1 MAGAGRMYEVRA
13 RTSFTSALA
22 LARVFASGSEG
33 EPSQIL
39 PPLKSPC
46 ARRQDGAYLHYPGR
60 RAPPDPGRRNM
71 RVMQAALVAA
81 VAAVPTVGFAPGVHM
96 PMISLGA
103 GHTRGTPL
111 PTPCLTAQRPLSTCT
126 ACLSGTWQYNSSL
139 AESVVSLGLKL
150 GFTHI
155 DTANDYKNQDGV
167 GRALVRATT
176 AAAATAATPLLALAL
191 ALNHLRTRPPTR
203 P

>member
-1 MAGAGRMYEVRA
+1 M
-13 RTSFTSALA
+13 L
-22 LARVFASGSEG
+22 
-33 EPSQIL
+33 
-39 PPLKSPC
+39 
-46 ARRQDGAYLHYPGR
+46 
-60 RAPPDPGRRNM
+60 

-81 VAAVPTVGFAPGVHM
+81 VPTVEIAPGVHM

-103 GHTRGTPL
+103 GHTRCTPL
-111 PTPCLTAQRPLSTCT
+111 PTPCLTAQRPLSTRTACLSGPLSRT

-176 AAAATAATPLLALAL
+176 AAAATAATRLLALAL

>member
-1 MAGAGRMYEVRA
+1 MRDTPAARLCPHLASPPSGR
-13 RTSFTSALA
+13 SA
-22 LARVFASGSEG
+22 S
-33 EPSQIL
+33 
-39 PPLKSPC
+39 
-46 ARRQDGAYLHYPGR
+46 
-60 RAPPDPGRRNM
+60 
-71 RVMQAALVAA
+71 
-81 VAAVPTVGFAPGVHM
+81 
-96 PMISLGA
+96 
-103 GHTRGTPL
+103 
-111 PTPCLTAQRPLSTCT
+111 T

>member
-1 MAGAGRMYEVRA
+1 M
-13 RTSFTSALA
+13 
-22 LARVFASGSEG
+22 
-33 EPSQIL
+33 
-39 PPLKSPC
+39 
-46 ARRQDGAYLHYPGR
+46 
-60 RAPPDPGRRNM
+60 
-71 RVMQAALVAA
+71 
-81 VAAVPTVGFAPGVHM
+81 
-96 PMISLGA
+96 
-103 GHTRGTPL
+103 
-111 PTPCLTAQRPLSTCT
+111 
-126 ACLSGTWQYNSSL
+126 
-139 AESVVSLGLKL
+139 VSLGLKL

>member
-1 MAGAGRMYEVRA
+1 MHSKV
-13 RTSFTSALA
+13 A
-22 LARVFASGSEG
+22 LART
-33 EPSQIL
+33 
-39 PPLKSPC
+39 
-46 ARRQDGAYLHYPGR
+46 ARTCTITHGT
-60 RAPPDPGRRNM
+60 PGRRNM

-81 VAAVPTVGFAPGVHM
+81 VAAVPTAEIAPGVHM

-103 GHTRGTPL
+103 GHTRCTPL
-111 PTPCLTAQRPLSTCT
+111 PTPCLTAQRPLSTRT

-191 ALNHLRTRPPTR
+191 ALALNRLRTRPPTR

>member
-1 MAGAGRMYEVRA
+1 
-13 RTSFTSALA
+13 
-22 LARVFASGSEG
+22 
-33 EPSQIL
+33 
-39 PPLKSPC
+39 
-46 ARRQDGAYLHYPGR
+46 
-60 RAPPDPGRRNM
+60 M

-81 VAAVPTVGFAPGVHM
+81 VAAVPTVEIAPGVHM
-96 PMISLGA
+96 PMISLGV

-111 PTPCLTAQRPLSTCT
+111 PTPCLTAQHPLSQQ

>member
-1 MAGAGRMYEVRA
+1 
-13 RTSFTSALA
+13 
-22 LARVFASGSEG
+22 
-33 EPSQIL
+33 
-39 PPLKSPC
+39 
-46 ARRQDGAYLHYPGR
+46 
-60 RAPPDPGRRNM
+60 M

-81 VAAVPTVGFAPGVHM
+81 VAAVPTVEIAPGVHM

-103 GHTRGTPL
+103 GHPL
-111 PTPCLTAQRPLSTCT
+111 HASLASPPSGHSAST

>member
-1 MAGAGRMYEVRA
+1 
-13 RTSFTSALA
+13 
-22 LARVFASGSEG
+22 
-33 EPSQIL
+33 
-39 PPLKSPC
+39 
-46 ARRQDGAYLHYPGR
+46 
-60 RAPPDPGRRNM
+60 M
-71 RVMQAALVAA
+71 RVLQAALVAA
-81 VAAVPTVGFAPGVHM
+81 VAAVPTVEIAPGVHM

-111 PTPCLTAQRPLSTCT
+111 PTPCLTAQRPLSTRM

-167 GRALVRATT
+167 GRALASHHRSRSYRRN
-176 AAAATAATPLLALAL
+176 ATPCPCPCPEPSQ
-191 ALNHLRTRPPTR
+191 TPTPTR